1 MLPYFDS
8 LLKKLEQEDETMQ
21 QALGEHVHWGYWDN
35 PKTKAVSPAEYHQ
48 AGELMLQHV
57 IEPAKI
63 KDGCKLLDMGCGLGG
78 TIKYLNENFSNCELT
93 GVNIDERQI
102 AVAQKAIKAKNGNT
116 VDFIL
121 ADACAL
127 PFTEPKYD
135 VILCV
140 EAIFHFSDRVVFF
153 KECQR
158 VLKPG
163 GRLIISDF
171 VPVHAANS
179 IFNFLENTF
188 DLVSPIYGKI
198 RLDVSVPKYRLI
210 AKTTGFIL
218 LSVDDITANTL
229 PTYGFLNKI
238 SLLNSASEAKQF
250 NRSNSLTEYA
260 SKTGVLKYL
269 ILSFTKNETK

>member
-8 LLKKLEQEDETMQ
+8 LLEKLQQEDKTMQ

-35 PKTKAVSPAEYHQ
+35 PKTTTISPEEYHR
-48 AGELMLQHV
+48 AGELMLRHV

-63 KDGCKLLDMGCGLGG
+63 KDGCKLLDVGCGLGG
-78 TIKYLNENFSNCELT
+78 TIKYLNENFSNCKFT

-116 VDFIL
+116 IEFHT

-127 PFTEPKYD
+127 PFTEAKYD

-140 EAIFHFSDRVVFF
+140 EAIFHFSDRTVFF

-158 VLKPG
+158 ALKLG
-163 GRLIISDF
+163 GQLIISDF
-171 VPVHAANS
+171 VPVKAASS
-179 IFNFLENTF
+179 ILNFLENTF
-188 DLVSPIYGKI
+188 DLVSPVYGKI
-198 RLDVSVPKYRLI
+198 RLDISVPKYRRI
-210 AKTTGFIL
+210 AKTTGFTL
-218 LSVDDITANTL
+218 LSVDDITENTL

-269 ILSFTKNETK
+269 ILSFNKNETK